1 MSSIFHLLEDLFLMY
16 IVYKIIFDF
25 IIPVA
30 TTTKQVKKQ
39 FSNMSNRM
47 NEQTN
52 QYNQQNTQYTSTAQ
66 PKQPVSKPAS
76 EDYIDFEEIK
86 N

>member
-16 IVYKIIFDF
+16 IVYKVIFDF

-39 FSNMSNRM
+39 FSNMANR
-47 NEQTN
+47 TN
-52 QYNQQNTQYTSTAQ
+52 QQQPDQQQNTQYTAQ
-66 PKQPVSKPAS
+66 PKQPVSKPKS
-76 EDYIDFEEIK
+76 DDYIDFEEIK
-86 N
+86 G

>member
-1 MSSIFHLLEDLFLMY
+1 MESIFHLLEDLFLMY

-25 IIPVA
+25 IIPVVA
-30 TTTKQVKKQ
+30 TTKQVKKQ
-39 FSNMSNRM
+39 FSDMSNR
-47 NEQTN
+47 NGQQN
-52 QYNQQNTQYTSTAQ
+52 QYNQQQNTQYTSTSQ

-86 N
+86 

>member
-16 IVYKIIFDF
+16 IVYKVIFDF

-30 TTTKQVKKQ
+30 NTTKQVKKQ
-39 FSNMSNRM
+39 FSDMSNRM
-47 NEQTN
+47 NQQAPPNQQTN
-52 QYNQQNTQYTSTAQ
+52 NTQYTQAKEPA
-66 PKQPVSKPAS
+66 PKPKS

-86 N
+86 

>member
-16 IVYKIIFDF
+16 IVYKVIFDF

-39 FSNMSNRM
+39 FSNMANRM
-47 NEQTN
+47 NEQ
-52 QYNQQNTQYTSTAQ
+52 QPDQQQNTQYTAQ
-66 PKQPVSKPAS
+66 QKQPVSKPKS
-76 EDYIDFEEIK
+76 DDYIDFEEIK
-86 N
+86 

>member
-1 MSSIFHLLEDLFLMY
+1 MSD
-16 IVYKIIFDF
+16 
-25 IIPVA
+25 
-30 TTTKQVKKQ
+30 
-39 FSNMSNRM
+39 RM

-76 EDYIDFEEIK
+76 DDYIDFEEIK
-86 N
+86 